1 MQWIAAAGTV
11 LSFVAGCRQG
21 GDPRTM
27 QAAPAVVVQDSF
39 ATPESVAHDRQDDR
53 YLVSNLNGSPFAED
67 DNGFISLLDPGGRAI
82 ALRWIDGASDSVTL
96 NAPKGI
102 AVSGEFIY
110 VADIN
115 VLRRFDRRTGAP
127 RGDVPVPEATFLNDL
142 FVSEDGAVY
151 FTDSGLRQGASGFEP
166 SGTDAIYRLDPSGG
180 LQLLARG
187 DELGRPNGVAVTGDS
202 VYVVSFGSGE
212 LYRIAGGARVDVV
225 KLPAGSLDGIVIANG
240 ELFISSWDGKTIYR
254 GPPAGPFRPIIGN
267 LESPADLGHDHYRHQ
282 LLVPLFNL
290 NELRLIPLAP
300 Q

>member
-1 MQWIAAAGTV
+1 
-11 LSFVAGCRQG
+11 
-21 GDPRTM
+21 
-27 QAAPAVVVQDSF
+27 VQDSF

-67 DNGFISLLDPGGRAI
+67 DNGFISLLDPSGRVI

-96 NAPKGI
+96 NAPKGV
-102 AVSGEFIY
+102 AVIGEFIY

-127 RGDVPVPEATFLNDL
+127 RGEVPVPEATFLNDL

-180 LQLLARG
+180 LQVLARG
-187 DELGRPNGVAVTGDS
+187 DELGRPNGIAVTGDS
-202 VYVVSFGSGE
+202 VYIVSFGSGE

-254 GPPAGPFRPIIGN
+254 GPPGGPFRPIIGN
-267 LESPADLGHDHYRHQ
+267 LESPADLGHDFYRHQ